1 MKLHIFSLPILLS
14 FVISPALYA
23 QFEGE
28 IEYRIYNPAEI
39 ENKEKSLS
47 LTFTKDRLFIQSDD
61 NVDVM
66 NGVSTN
72 GILIRSDLQDFVL
85 LTSPDEAVKV
95 AKSDLDGLVSM
106 MNRFRESP
114 EKTEN
119 KPFEWDEKVIETGR
133 IRTLNGYRTKEFTL
147 MGGED
152 YDIISVWLTDEIK
165 ADWGLL
171 MQTWYDTGVTELGE
185 NIPVELVMNKNSFPL
200 LVEVIKEN
208 RIIFSAEAT
217 NVNNTSFDRSVTE
230 VSDSIKLLSF
240 SDVMM
245 NMFRQRK

>member
-200 LVEVIKEN
+200 LVEVMKEN

-217 NVNNTSFDRSVTE
+217 NVNNTTFDRSVTE
-230 VSDSIKLLSF
+230 VSDTIKLLSF

>member
-1 MKLHIFSLPILLS
+1 MKIHIFSFLILLS
-14 FVISPALYA
+14 FVISPSLYA

-28 IEYRIYNPAEI
+28 IGYRIFNPAEI
-39 ENKEKSLS
+39 ENQEKSLS

-61 NVDVM
+61 DVDVM

-72 GILIRSDLQDFVL
+72 GILIRSDFQDFVL
-85 LTSPDEAVKV
+85 MTSPEEAVKV

-106 MNRFRESP
+106 MNRFRDSP
-114 EKTEN
+114 EKTVN
-119 KPFEWDEKVIETGR
+119 KPFEWDEKVTETGR
-133 IRTLNGYRTKEFTL
+133 TRTLNGYSAKEFTL

-152 YDIISVWLTDEIK
+152 YDMITVWLTDEIK

-185 NIPVELVMNKNSFPL
+185 SIPVELVMNKNSFPL

-217 NVNNTSFDRSVTE
+217 DVNNTTFDRSVTE
-230 VSDSIKLLSF
+230 VSESVKLLSF